1 MVIRG
6 VPNDIENYYMA
17 DGVMAYALQKAGLQ
31 PNYID
36 DTVVYFK
43 INNKLRKTL
52 DKLGAKLDD

>member
-6 VPNDIENYYMA
+6 VPHDIENYYMA
-17 DGVMAYALQKAGLQ
+17 DGVMAYALQKVGLQ

-52 DKLGAKLDD
+52 DKLGIKLDD